1 MEFQIIRWGTALAVL
16 GLVCAAPAQAQEG
29 MEDLAKAAQNPIAS
43 MISLPFQNNTNL
55 NFGPQKGTQNVL
67 NVQPVYP
74 FNLSEDMKVITRTI
88 IPIVSQPALVPGQ
101 DRESGIGNTTFVPYF
116 TPSKTGKVLWGV
128 APVLMLPAS
137 NASVGSKAW
146 GLGASAV
153 LLAMPGKWVVGST
166 ITNVSSV
173 NADPAD
179 KLNLFTWQYFINYNF
194 PSGWYLTSSPI
205 ITANLEASSGNKWT
219 IPFGGGF
226 GKIFKIGKRPV
237 NLTFQYYKNV
247 ETPDFGADSQFRL
260 AFTLLY
266 PTG

>member
-1 MEFQIIRWGTALAVL
+1 MELQIMRWGIALAAL
-16 GLVCAAPAQAQEG
+16 GIVCAVPAQAQQG
-29 MEDLAKAAQNPIAS
+29 TEDLAKAAQNPIAS

-88 IPIVSQPALVPGQ
+88 IPIVSQPALAPGQ
-101 DRESGIGNTTFVPYF
+101 DRETGIGNTTFVPYF
-116 TPSKTGKVLWGV
+116 TPRETGKVLWGL

-146 GLGASAV
+146 GLGASVV

-179 KLNLFTWQYFINYNF
+179 KLNLFTWQYFINYNM
-194 PSGWYLTSSPI
+194 PEGWYLTSAPI
-205 ITANLEASSGNKWT
+205 LTANWEASSGNKWT
-219 IPFGGGF
+219 VPFGGGAGRVF
-226 GKIFKIGKRPV
+226 RVGKQAL
-237 NLTFQYYKNV
+237 NTSLQAYYNV
-247 ETPDFGADSQFRL
+247 ERPTFGPNWQLRFQINFL
-260 AFTLLY
+260 F
-266 PTG
+266 PK